1 MAEEVKEKL
10 LEAEEVRQR
19 IEKLRVSVD
28 EMAAYIGID
37 DRRRRLADL
46 EGLQAGADFRLVPGV
61 RIYLAPVVSQ
71 YLNRSAYAN
80 GWDEKPQFSLRAGLS
95 FDL

>member
-19 IEKLRVSVD
+19 IEKLRVSVN

-37 DRRRRLADL
+37 DRRRRLSEL
-46 EGLQAGADFRLVPGV
+46 EAQQAGADFWNDQATDAVGCPSWRPSRPARTSGTT
-61 RIYLAPVVSQ
+61 R
-71 YLNRSAYAN
+71 R
-80 GWDEKPQFSLRAGLS
+80 RRRT
-95 FDL
+95 

>member
-1 MAEEVKEKL
+1 MNALTRGSMAEEVKEKL

-37 DRRRRLADL
+37 
-46 EGLQAGADFRLVPGV
+46 
-61 RIYLAPVVSQ
+61 
-71 YLNRSAYAN
+71 
-80 GWDEKPQFSLRAGLS
+80 
-95 FDL
+95 